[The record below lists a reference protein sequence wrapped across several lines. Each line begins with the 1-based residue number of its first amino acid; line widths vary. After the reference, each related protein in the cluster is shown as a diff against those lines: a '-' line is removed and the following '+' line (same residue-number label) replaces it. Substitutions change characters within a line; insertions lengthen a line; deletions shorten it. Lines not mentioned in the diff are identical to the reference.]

1 LLALL
6 YWHTAI
12 IIILITISKN
22 NSAMIVAIAIM
33 TQTATIQITKK
44 LSKNISIAIIQSNN
58 INITKS
64 SIVSIKAIVI
74 ATREVHLVLV
84 ILV

>member
-1 LLALL
+1 
-6 YWHTAI
+6 
-12 IIILITISKN
+12 
-22 NSAMIVAIAIM
+22 M

-44 LSKNISIAIIQSNN
+44 LSKDISRAIIKSSS
-58 INITKS
+58 INTTKS

-74 ATREVHLVLV
+74 ATHEVHLVLV